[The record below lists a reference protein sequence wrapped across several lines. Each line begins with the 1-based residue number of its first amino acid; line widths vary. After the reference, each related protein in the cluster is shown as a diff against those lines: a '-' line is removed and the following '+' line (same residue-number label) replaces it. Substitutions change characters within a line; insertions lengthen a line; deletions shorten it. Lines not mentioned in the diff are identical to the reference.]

1 MKEDAVEA
9 ACLRAALA
17 TDQLRGADA
26 LETAR
31 GHALDEIVASEETY
45 VANMRICLEVFR
57 DPLRDL
63 LGRDE
68 VLGRVMKELSLLEK
82 FQATFL
88 GELRLERAR
97 DECFGRVF
105 RKFAPVWKSNCRD
118 ASPPRLNHDLHTI
131 KATPARW
138 RGRGGLSPLDAVST
152 VASSPRM
159 DLVKNYRVHPTHWL
173 IDTQVRALLQ
183 DDGGLRRG
191 LRGLVAPRGERR
203 QQPGQPRPG
212 RGVGIGAPGV

>member
-17 TDQLRGADA
+17 TDKLRGADA

-68 VLGRVMKELSLLEK
+68 VLGRVLNELALLER

-88 GELRLERAR
+88 GELRSERAK
-97 DECFGRVF
+97 DECFGRCF
-105 RKFAPVWKSNCRD
+105 RTFAPFFKMTAAYAEAYEAWS
-118 ASPPRLNHDLHTI
+118 
-131 KATPARW
+131 
-138 RGRGGLSPLDAVST
+138 
-152 VASSPRM
+152 
-159 DLVKNYRVHPTHWL
+159 
-173 IDTQVRALLQ
+173 
-183 DDGGLRRG
+183 
-191 LRGLVAPRGERR
+191 APS
-203 QQPGQPRPG
+203 
-212 RGVGIGAPGV
+212 A

>member
-68 VLGRVMKELSLLEK
+68 VLGRVLNELDLLEK

-97 DECFGRVF
+97 DECFGCVF
-105 RKFAPVWKSNCRD
+105 RFVHKYCF
-118 ASPPRLNHDLHTI
+118 PPRLNHS
-131 KATPARW
+131 TPSR
-138 RGRGGLSPLDAVST
+138 RRRLDSSPLDAMT

-173 IDTQVRALLQ
+173 IYTQVRALLQ

-191 LRGLVAPRGERR
+191 LWGLVAPRGERR
-203 QQPGQPRPG
+203 QQPGQPRQG

>member
-88 GELRLERAR
+88 GELTALNVA
-97 DECFGRVF
+97 
-105 RKFAPVWKSNCRD
+105 AD
-118 ASPPRLNHDLHTI
+118 A
-131 KATPARW
+131 
-138 RGRGGLSPLDAVST
+138 
-152 VASSPRM
+152 
-159 DLVKNYRVHPTHWL
+159 
-173 IDTQVRALLQ
+173 
-183 DDGGLRRG
+183 
-191 LRGLVAPRGERR
+191 
-203 QQPGQPRPG
+203 
-212 RGVGIGAPGV
+212 

>member
-68 VLGRVMKELSLLEK
+68 VLGRVLNELDLLEK

-88 GELRLERAR
+88 GELRSERAR
-97 DECFGRVF
+97 DECFGCVF
-105 RKFAPVWKSNCRD
+105 RKFAPVHKSNCCD

-159 DLVKNYRVHPTHWL
+159 DLVKNYRAP
-173 IDTQVRALLQ
+173 DS
-183 DDGGLRRG
+183 
-191 LRGLVAPRGERR
+191 LVDLHTGS
-203 QQPGQPRPG
+203 RPSS
-212 RGVGIGAPGV
+212 R